1 LFADAAEM
9 LVQVKPEVLIIAT
22 TAPVHAKLTCLAAE
36 NGVKAI
42 LCEKPMATSLADA
55 QRMIDTC
62 AKSGTNLAIN
72 HQMRFMDQY
81 TLPKAMLDSE
91 QFGGVTSIHVSAGNF
106 GLAMNGSHYFEMFR
120 YIAGEPA
127 AEVQAWFSADK
138 VPNPRGPQFEDRAG
152 SVRLVTASGVRFT
165 LDASSDQGH
174 GVRVSYTARHGQ
186 IFVDELG
193 GKMNWTVRQAEHREM
208 PTTRYGMPWEEGAR
222 DIARRMRWCLRFV
235 FWRRFWRVKT
245 TRQGRTVSQPC
256 VRWSPHTFPTSN
268 STASSAL
275 TRRFL
280 KPRSSLGPDS
290 NHEHFH
296 RLHRCRRHEPRALQS
311 IRQPA
316 RRPVGGHPQSHARK
330 SGRAGRRVRH
340 PARDGQHRGTA
351 TRRRRRTCSSSP
363 CRRCR
368 SAASGSR
375 PLRSRGRS

>member
-1 LFADAAEM
+1 MKAALIGLGRMGLRHLDNLLALKLDVVGVSDPFDQARAAAKEKARLSDDALFVDAAEM
-9 LVQVKPEVLIIAT
+9 ITQSRPEVLIIAT
-22 TAPVHAKLTCLAAE
+22 TAPAHAELTCLAAE

-55 QRMIDTC
+55 RHMIDTC
-62 AKSGTNLAIN
+62 AKSGAKLAIN

-81 TLPKAMLDSE
+81 TIPKAMLDSE

-120 YIAGEPA
+120 HIAGEPV

-222 DIARRMRWCLRFV
+222 EIAPADALVPSLRV
-235 FWRRFWRVKT
+235 LEALLAGENYT
-245 TRQGRTVSQPC
+245 TGEDGFAAVLALVAAHVSDEQ
-256 VRWSPHTFPTSN
+256 
-268 STASSAL
+268 
-275 TRRFL
+275 
-280 KPRSSLGPDS
+280 
-290 NHEHFH
+290 
-296 RLHRCRRHEPRALQS
+296 
-311 IRQPA
+311 
-316 RRPVGGHPQSHARK
+316 
-330 SGRAGRRVRH
+330 
-340 PARDGQHRGTA
+340 QHRIVRLDEA
-351 TRRRRRTCSSSP
+351 LP
-363 CRRCR
+363 ENQIFPW
-368 SAASGSR
+368 A
-375 PLRSRGRS
+375 

>member
-1 LFADAAEM
+1 MKAALIGLGRMGLRHLDNLLALKLDVVGVSDPFDTARLAAQSTAQLSDDCLFADAAEM
-9 LVQVKPEVLIIAT
+9 LMQAKPEVLIIAT

-62 AKSGTNLAIN
+62 AKSGTKLAIN

-81 TLPKAMLDSE
+81 TIPKAMLDSE

-222 DIARRMRWCLRFV
+222 DIAPADALVPSLRV
-235 FWRRFWRVKT
+235 LEALLAGENYT
-245 TRQGRTVSQPC
+245 TGEDGLAAV
-256 VRWSPHTFPTSN
+256 
-268 STASSAL
+268 
-275 TRRFL
+275 
-280 KPRSSLGPDS
+280 
-290 NHEHFH
+290 
-296 RLHRCRRHEPRALQS
+296 RALVAAHVSDEQ
-311 IRQPA
+311 
-316 RRPVGGHPQSHARK
+316 
-330 SGRAGRRVRH
+330 
-340 PARDGQHRGTA
+340 QHRIVRLDEALPETQIFPWA
-351 TRRRRRTCSSSP
+351 
-363 CRRCR
+363 
-368 SAASGSR
+368 
-375 PLRSRGRS
+375 

>member
-1 LFADAAEM
+1 MKAALIGLGRMGLRHLDNLLALKLDVVGVSDPFDTARLAAQSTAQLSDDCLFADAAEM
-9 LVQVKPEVLIIAT
+9 LMQVKPEVLIIAT

-62 AKSGTNLAIN
+62 AKSGTKLAIN

-81 TLPKAMLDSE
+81 TIPKAMLDSE

-222 DIARRMRWCLRFV
+222 DIAPADALVPSLRV
-235 FWRRFWRVKT
+235 LEALLAGENYT
-245 TRQGRTVSQPC
+245 TGEDGLAAV
-256 VRWSPHTFPTSN
+256 
-268 STASSAL
+268 
-275 TRRFL
+275 
-280 KPRSSLGPDS
+280 
-290 NHEHFH
+290 
-296 RLHRCRRHEPRALQS
+296 RALVAAHVSDEQ
-311 IRQPA
+311 
-316 RRPVGGHPQSHARK
+316 
-330 SGRAGRRVRH
+330 
-340 PARDGQHRGTA
+340 QHRIVRLDEALPETQIFPWA
-351 TRRRRRTCSSSP
+351 
-363 CRRCR
+363 
-368 SAASGSR
+368 
-375 PLRSRGRS
+375 

>member
-1 LFADAAEM
+1 MKAALIGLGRMGLRHLDNLLALKLNVVGVSDPYDQARAAAKDKAVLSDEALFVDATEM
-9 LVQVKPEVLIIAT
+9 ITQSRPEVLIIAT
-22 TAPVHAKLTCLAAE
+22 TAPAHAELTCLAAE

-62 AKSGTNLAIN
+62 AKLGTKLAIN

-81 TLPKAMLDSE
+81 TIPKAMLDSE

-120 YIAGEPA
+120 YMAGEPA
-127 AEVQAWFSADK
+127 AEVQAWFSADR

-152 SVRLVTASGVRFT
+152 SVRLVTASDVRFT

-222 DIARRMRWCLRFV
+222 DIPPADALVPSLRV
-235 FWRRFWRVKT
+235 LEALLSDKNY
-245 TRQGRTVSQPC
+245 
-256 VRWSPHTFPTSN
+256 PTGEDG
-268 STASSAL
+268 
-275 TRRFL
+275 
-280 KPRSSLGPDS
+280 LGAV
-290 NHEHFH
+290 
-296 RLHRCRRHEPRALQS
+296 RALVAAHVS
-311 IRQPA
+311 AEENHRIVRLDEQPPENLVFPWA
-316 RRPVGGHPQSHARK
+316 
-330 SGRAGRRVRH
+330 
-340 PARDGQHRGTA
+340 
-351 TRRRRRTCSSSP
+351 
-363 CRRCR
+363 
-368 SAASGSR
+368 
-375 PLRSRGRS
+375 

>member
-1 LFADAAEM
+1 MKAALIGLGRMGLRHLDNLLALKLDVVGVSDPYDQARAAAKDKAVLSDEALFVDATEM
-9 LVQVKPEVLIIAT
+9 ITQSRPEVLIIAT
-22 TAPVHAKLTCLAAE
+22 TAPAHAALTCLAAE

-55 QRMIDTC
+55 QRMMDTC
-62 AKSGTNLAIN
+62 AKSGTKLAIN

-81 TLPKAMLDSE
+81 TIPKGMLDSE

-120 YIAGEPA
+120 YMAGEPA

-222 DIARRMRWCLRFV
+222 DIAPADALVPSLRV
-235 FWRRFWRVKT
+235 LEALLAGENYT
-245 TRQGRTVSQPC
+245 TGEDGLAAV
-256 VRWSPHTFPTSN
+256 
-268 STASSAL
+268 
-275 TRRFL
+275 
-280 KPRSSLGPDS
+280 
-290 NHEHFH
+290 
-296 RLHRCRRHEPRALQS
+296 RALVAAHVSDEQ
-311 IRQPA
+311 
-316 RRPVGGHPQSHARK
+316 
-330 SGRAGRRVRH
+330 
-340 PARDGQHRGTA
+340 QHRIVRLDEALPETLIFPWA
-351 TRRRRRTCSSSP
+351 
-363 CRRCR
+363 
-368 SAASGSR
+368 
-375 PLRSRGRS
+375 